1 MHLPIFKPA
10 LLSVLVS
17 ASLMGCN
24 SDSSSSNKPSLVTLA
39 PQDIHINQT
48 KQWIGLPLDII
59 DQNFNL
65 TSLELLIFENNQPVK
80 ATAQGQYLL
89 SHGIVDVDLSASR
102 ITYIPMTD
110 AEQRSFN
117 YRLADSRSQKDGS
130 IIIDGHFLS
139 DPLSHEQWHLHNT
152 GQTGFAMQPQ
162 TYEAWQELRI
172 AQGWTKEDAEQ
183 VFQFDPTILVPG
195 QDMNVLGAYKHNIT
209 GKDAIVVVVDS
220 GLAIDHEDL
229 KENVLPNRSLNFTN
243 FTYDPTLAGLGGDHG
258 TSVAGL
264 IAAQGW
270 NGLGGRGVAPDAK
283 LIGMNYLAEQNDQT
297 AAASHGMAGSGISP
311 DENVVAFNRS
321 YGFSAPAF
329 IATSPID
336 EVLVRYPT
344 NELRSGKGAL
354 NIKSSGNSFISLPGW
369 AEAVELCDLAQ
380 QGLVTSQQ
388 SRTLSCADS
397 NWDPH
402 NASFY
407 SVTVGAVNSDG
418 KKSSYS
424 TAGSSLWVAAPAG
437 EYGTTEPAMVTTDQM
452 SCQRGYSSQAD
463 VDGFESDLSDFFAAL
478 GVENFY
484 HRVWPF
490 NAPGT
495 ELNQAHNPECNYTN
509 TFNGTSSAAP
519 NVSGVVALIAEAN
532 PNLNWREIR
541 HILAHSADKV
551 DPNDKPIVLHVGGQ
565 QASEDAS
572 NGLATFTAHLGW
584 VENAAG
590 YAFNNKYGFGR
601 VNAGKAVELAK
612 SGSVQL
618 PPLVETDWLTFT
630 PEQPMLIPDADAQ
643 GIQFSF
649 TIDASVVA
657 EPLVVEGLQFGFNI
671 TNADLLK
678 AIPRPVRGA
687 ELTGTTAASDLAIKV
702 TSPAGTESILA
713 TSRSSLGAFNGYATT
728 AENGYAYHVDSPIL
742 TNAFYGEKVYGQWKV
757 TIVDT
762 NGADLDRFINN
773 QQDSELTKAQMRI
786 FGHVANPAL

>member
-1 MHLPIFKPA
+1 MHLPICKPA
-10 LLSVLVS
+10 VLSVLI
-17 ASLMGCN
+17 AATLTGCN
-24 SDSSSSNKPSLVTLA
+24 SESNSNNIDSDQLNVVTLQR
-39 PQDIHINQT
+39 QDMSLGQT
-48 KQWIGLPLDII
+48 KQWIGHRLKII
-59 DQNFNL
+59 DQDFDLSSL
-65 TSLELLIFENNQPVK
+65 TLSIYENEQLIEM
-80 ATAQGQYLL
+80 TEQGQHLL
-89 SHGIVDVDLSASR
+89 SHGIIDTDLSASR
-102 ITYIPMTD
+102 VTYIPMTD
-110 AEQRSFN
+110 AEQRSFR
-117 YRLADSRSQKDGS
+117 YRLFDGRLQKEGA
-130 IIIDGHFLS
+130 ITIDGQLLS
-139 DPLSHEQWHLHNT
+139 DPLSHEQWHLYNT
-152 GQTGFAMQPQ
+152 GQTGFSMQPQ
-162 TYEAWQELRI
+162 TYQAWQDLRI
-172 AQGWTKEDAEQ
+172 AQGWSKELAEQ
-183 VFQFDPTILVPG
+183 VFQFDPTILVRG

-229 KENVLPNRSLNFTN
+229 VANVLPNRSLNFTDGSS
-243 FTYDPTLAGLGGDHG
+243 DPTLAGLGGDHG

-270 NGLGGRGVAPDAK
+270 NGLGGRGVAPNAK
-283 LIGMNYLAEQNDQT
+283 LIGMNYLELQTDQT

-311 DENVVAFNRS
+311 DDNVVAFNRS

-344 NELRSGKGAL
+344 SELRSGKGAL

-369 AEAVELCDLAQ
+369 EEAVALCDLAQ
-380 QGLVTSQQ
+380 QGLVASQQ

-463 VDGFESDLSDFFAAL
+463 ADGFESDLSEFLAAL
-478 GVENFY
+478 GVEDFY

-495 ELNQAHNPECNYTN
+495 ELNQAHNSECNYTN

-532 PNLNWREIR
+532 PHLNWREIR

-551 DPNDKPIVLHVGGQ
+551 DPNDKPIVLHVAGQ
-565 QASEDAS
+565 QASDQAS
-572 NGLATFTAHLGW
+572 DGLATFTAHLGW
-584 VENAAG
+584 VENTAG

-618 PPLVETDWLTFT
+618 PPLVETDWLKFT

-649 TIDASVVA
+649 TVDPSVVA
-657 EPLVVEGLQFGFNI
+657 EPLVIEGLQFGFNI

-678 AIPRPVRGA
+678 AL
-687 ELTGTTAASDLAIKV
+687 EEQLSGTTAASDLAVKV

-713 TSRSSLGAFNGYATT
+713 TSRSSLGAYIGYATT
-728 AENGYAYHVDSPIL
+728 AEPGYAYHVDSPIL

-762 NGADLDRFINN
+762 NGADLGEFINN
-773 QQDSELTKAQMRI
+773 QQNSELTKAQMRI